1 MSQERRVVFVPG
13 FAGASLGKPPDT
25 YKVGPGFKDAWSGLL
40 ARGFC
45 SPGSVLGFLRETDEP
60 HRPALAGIGEN
71 VEMSEDRSKILARTA
86 GVPYVENGI
95 PGVLRRVVIDG
106 DVGVETG
113 EINFPGD
120 VVITGNISRGYRVS
134 AWGTVKVEGTCAG
147 AVSCTED
154 LVVKGGINCP
164 GTPIEAGRDVIA
176 KFIENSVVWSRR
188 NVIVSQAILHSRVEA
203 EGEIIITQP
212 GGRLVGGLS
221 RAGVGVIVP
230 VLGAPIGAK
239 TVVELGVSPRE
250 RRIYDSAERDLK
262 AVEKEIDEVT
272 RMMSP
277 KAKGGSVDTLRLK
290 RYLARLDEKR
300 KGLLQRI
307 AAMKE
312 EFKAG
317 KGFLSADLVLPGAV
331 VVMGTEPI
339 EFHEET
345 RFVRMGVAPSETH

>member
-1 MSQERRVVFVPG
+1 MRQQRRVVFVPG
-13 FAGASLGKPPDT
+13 FGGVSLGKPPDT
-25 YKVGPGFKDAWSGLL
+25 YKVGPGFRDAWSGLL

-45 SPGSVLGFLRETDEP
+45 SPGSVLGFLREVDEP
-60 HRPALAGIGEN
+60 RTPALESIGEN
-71 VEMSEDRSKILARTA
+71 VEISEDRTKVLARTA
-86 GVPYVENGI
+86 GVPYVEDGI

-113 EINFPGD
+113 DINFPGD
-120 VVITGNISRGYRVS
+120 VVITGNVSRGYRVS
-134 AWGTVKVEGTCAG
+134 AWGTVAVEGTCAG

-164 GTPIEAGRDVIA
+164 GTPVEAGRDVIA

-188 NVIVSQAILHSRVEA
+188 NIVVSHAILHSRVEA
-203 EGEIIITQP
+203 EGQITITEP
-212 GGRLVGGLS
+212 RGRLVGGQS

-230 VLGAPIGAK
+230 VLGALMGVK

-250 RRIYDSAERDLK
+250 RRIYDSVERDLK
-262 AVEKEIDEVT
+262 AVEKEIDEVK
-272 RMMSP
+272 RMISP
-277 KAKGGSVDTLRLK
+277 KAKGGSVDVLRLN

-307 AAMKE
+307 ATMKE
-312 EFKAG
+312 EFKEG
-317 KGFLSADLVLPGAV
+317 KGFLWADLILPGV
-331 VVMGTEPI
+331 VIVMGTELV
-339 EFHEET
+339 EFNEES